1 MLSKQFIYTA
11 NGLQSAFFSGTLNG
25 VCVSRWNLPWRN
37 TLLYIHNL
45 WASLPL
51 TNNFLNRAVFGC
63 NLLWRN
69 NDPFDGWYLL
79 QWCVCEGLL
88 KALLHC
94 ANVAPMFVSLCRLQQ
109 PQCIFFRNHTQE
121 EKVRC
126 WKIVC
131 KWMIAANG
139 SLFSPAA
146 SVCSSF
152 LWFGTSTLK
161 VSFEPK
167 NLPWRSYFF
176 FPLPVRHSRT
186 KDWKTCPTN
195 EPKGFA
201 PRYCATNFFAPLRS
215 WGWASRK
222 SPALQPLS
230 QSTEQ

>member
-131 KWMIAANG
+131 KWMIQLRSRQRFLVLSCCFCLQFLPLVWN
-139 SLFSPAA
+139 FNFE
-146 SVCSSF
+146 SF
-152 LWFGTSTLK
+152 LW
-161 VSFEPK
+161 
-167 NLPWRSYFF
+167 
-176 FPLPVRHSRT
+176 
-186 KDWKTCPTN
+186 
-195 EPKGFA
+195 A
-201 PRYCATNFFAPLRS
+201 
-215 WGWASRK
+215 
-222 SPALQPLS
+222 
-230 QSTEQ
+230 